1 MGNSVVTYY
10 QTQKQLD
17 NKRRTRLVDIIIKY
31 LYTYIIR
38 NRLRHEEYNKIT
50 AKIITLFPTETMG
63 IYYVPAVRKN
73 ASLTGKPTP
82 ARGKL
87 VDKVKNMVFNFD
99 EATPK
104 RRKRKHVDTSDN
116 EASTSN
122 AAQLSLKFKQEL
134 SNNEDWQWMKHN
146 NEPWTEVLI
155 RWDNTYN
162 LRHDTLNKCSNVYEF
177 LENWTILQD
186 QRADVLINQDFKKAF
201 PGKEINLFTKWKTFF
216 ETVNQVKGRPNEDLI
231 ELANEDTD
239 DIIFLKQLLKLP
251 HLIPPKGRMVTK
263 SHKHWK
269 YSTLEVIDAI
279 VVLAKIP
286 GDITKVVEER
296 RQLAASRNLTLTLF
310 C

>member
-279 VVLAKIP
+279 WSWQRVLYWQKKIIWIVVILKVTNQIP
-286 GDITKVVEER
+286 KVKE
-296 RQLAASRNLTLTLF
+296 
-310 C
+310 